1 MFNLENGSEIETVP
15 DSSEFLGSTL
25 DIRDNDSALVFVS
38 EEGQILVDGFIT
50 ESTYSFGY
58 SLSIRSCL
66 IFFNFVVEILLILT

>member
-38 EEGQILVDGFIT
+38 EEGRFLFGAFIT
-50 ESTYSFGY
+50 ESTNSFG
-58 SLSIRSCL
+58 
-66 IFFNFVVEILLILT
+66 